1 MSGSPRVVLGVAG
14 GIAAYKSAELLRGL
28 REHGCDVVVV
38 PTPASLNF
46 VGAATWEALSGHPV
60 STSVWD
66 DVSSVPH
73 VNLGQTADCV
83 IVAPATADLLAR
95 ASQGLADD
103 LLTNVLLTAK
113 CPVVMAPA
121 MHTEMWEH
129 PATVRNV
136 AVLRERGVI
145 VLDPA
150 VGRLT
155 GTDSGP
161 GRLPEPQLLVA
172 AVLDVLRRRPTMDL
186 AGMRVVISAGGTRES
201 WDPVRFI
208 GNRSSGRQGVELA
221 RTASSRGARVTLV
234 AAAMDVP
241 PPAGV
246 RVVKVESTDELHRAM
261 LEELQANDV
270 VVMSAAV
277 ADFRPQPAPTKIKKT
292 GDNGVDLH
300 LEQTTDVL
308 ADLVARRSGQV
319 IVGFA
324 AETAGD
330 DDELLELGRQKLA
343 RKGCDLLVINEV
355 GRSEVF
361 GSDQNSV
368 RIIDHTGLIGT
379 VDRQGKAAVADAV
392 WDAVRA
398 RLTRA

>member
-1 MSGSPRVVLGVAG
+1 M
-14 GIAAYKSAELLRGL
+14 
-28 REHGCDVVVV
+28 
-38 PTPASLNF
+38 
-46 VGAATWEALSGHPV
+46 
-60 STSVWD
+60 
-66 DVSSVPH
+66 
-73 VNLGQTADCV
+73 
-83 IVAPATADLLAR
+83 
-95 ASQGLADD
+95 
-103 LLTNVLLTAK
+103 
-113 CPVVMAPA
+113 
-121 MHTEMWEH
+121 
-129 PATVRNV
+129 
-136 AVLRERGVI
+136 
-145 VLDPA
+145 
-150 VGRLT
+150 
-155 GTDSGP
+155 
-161 GRLPEPQLLVA
+161 
-172 AVLDVLRRRPTMDL
+172 
-186 AGMRVVISAGGTRES
+186 
-201 WDPVRFI
+201 
-208 GNRSSGRQGVELA
+208 
-221 RTASSRGARVTLV
+221 TLV

-270 VVMSAAV
+270 VVRSAAV

-368 RIIDHTGLIGT
+368 RIIDHTGLVGT

>member
-246 RVVKVESTDELHRAM
+246 RVVKVESSDELHRAM

-368 RIIDHTGLIGT
+368 RIIDHTGLVGT

>member
-129 PATVRNV
+129 PATARNV

-221 RTASSRGARVTLV
+221 RTAASRGARVTLV

-246 RVVKVESTDELHRAM
+246 RVVKVESSDELHRAM

-368 RIIDHTGLIGT
+368 RIIDHTGLVGT

>member
-221 RTASSRGARVTLV
+221 RTAASRGARVTLV

-246 RVVKVESTDELHRAM
+246 RVVKVESSDELHRAM

-368 RIIDHTGLIGT
+368 RIIDHTGLVGT

>member
-368 RIIDHTGLIGT
+368 RIIDHTGLVGT